1 MKKDSLF
8 LSNERTRIVCLLLLL
23 IGLTLIGYFHTFN
36 APFHFDDSI
45 NISDNPYI
53 RVVHLSAEKLYN
65 AAFKSI
71 APNRPVANITLAL
84 NYYAGQY
91 NTFGYHL
98 VNILIHLI
106 NGILIF
112 FFIRVTLRINKGF
125 SYLKDF
131 EHSDLTNTANY
142 DIPSFLVALIWM
154 VHPLQIESV
163 TYIVQRMNSL
173 AAMFY
178 LLSLLLYI
186 KGRLNQMAAAGLS
199 DKNLTPSKH
208 TWLYFAASMI
218 AWILG
223 LGTKEITVTLP
234 LVAFLYE
241 WYFFQ
246 QTDTAWFKKS
256 LKYIVAILVVIIAI
270 GWLYIVRHPMYIG
283 KNPISWLMAA
293 YEIRNFTLPERLWT
307 ELRIVILYIG
317 LLLYPNPNKL
327 QFDYDFP
334 ISHGLFNPM
343 TTFYSLLLIIALIFI
358 AIALVRK
365 NRLISFFILWFF
377 ITLSVESTFI
387 PLELVFLHRTYLP
400 SIGFIFIF
408 VSLIL
413 YLVAAIPDKA
423 SKTANLQNVI
433 LWFIFTPIVA
443 LLIFATYQRNE
454 VWRDETSFWK
464 HELALSPN
472 KTRPHLGMGH
482 CYEDSGQFD
491 KALSE
496 YETGLKLNPLY
507 PETYINAGNIYSR
520 KKMYDKA
527 ILYYTTAI
535 RLVPNYGGAFND
547 LGNAY
552 AGMRKMKDAATAF
565 QKAIKFDPS
574 LDEPHINL
582 GNVYAETGNIDNAI
596 HEYRIAEE
604 LNPNDGLVHKML
616 GRFYTE
622 KNMIAEAG
630 RHLEKAVQ
638 LVPNDADAR
647 VNYGL
652 NLATRNR
659 IREALEQYNAA
670 LRIKPNSI
678 SAHYNLGILYQRT
691 GQIDGAQ
698 TEFEKVQ
705 KIDPRNTE
713 SKINLATIASNK
725 GLFNKAFKLN
735 QEVLKIDPKNHVAHF
750 NLGGLYMK
758 MGEPL
763 RAYAEYKVV
772 LKIKPDF
779 VEAYVNLGNIYRF
792 RGDTAEAAKMYRK
805 ALEIRPKYPP
815 AMNNLSILQKKPTS
829 ASEVQAQ
836 YKKVVQANVSL
847 EKTVQHYHTGNSY
860 LNQGLIAKAETEYKE
875 ALSIQPNYS
884 PALNNLALVYMKKG
898 EYAQALPLLKKKV
911 ELQPNIPDGYYN
923 LASLYALQNKKEE
936 ATSWLDKAV
945 KRGLKDWNLIKT
957 DPDLN
962 NIRGTAY
969 YQNLI
974 KGK

>member
-1 MKKDSLF
+1 LF
-8 LSNERTRIVCLLLLL
+8 LGNERTRTVCFLLLL
-23 IGLTLIGYFHTFN
+23 IWLTLIGYFHTFN
-36 APFHFDDSI
+36 ASFNFDDTI
-45 NISDNPYI
+45 NITDNAYI
-53 RVVHLSAEKLYN
+53 RVAHLSAEKLYN
-65 AAFKSI
+65 AAFKSV
-71 APNRPVANITLAL
+71 APNRPLANITLAL
-84 NYYAGQY
+84 NYYVGQY

-112 FFIRVTLRINKGF
+112 FFIRVTLRINKGP
-125 SYLKDF
+125 SYLKDPG
-131 EHSDLTNTANY
+131 HSDLTNAAKY
-142 DIPSFLVALIWM
+142 DIPAFLVALIWM
-154 VHPLQIESV
+154 VHPIQIQSV

-186 KGRLNQMAAAGLS
+186 KGRLNQMPAAGRL
-199 DKNLTPSKH
+199 DKNLPPHWH
-208 TWLYFAASMI
+208 TWPYFTASAI
-218 AWILG
+218 ACIMG
-223 LGTKEITVTLP
+223 LGTKEILVTLP

-246 QTDTAWFKKS
+246 QTDTAWLRKS
-256 LKYIVAILVVIIAI
+256 FKYILAIVIVSIAI
-270 GWLYIVRHPMYIG
+270 GMLFMG
-283 KNPISWLMAA
+283 KNPISWLTEA
-293 YEIRNFTLPERLWT
+293 YKTREFTLPQRLWT

-317 LLLYPNPNKL
+317 LLLYPNPNRL
-327 QFDYDFP
+327 QLDYDFP

-343 TTFYSLLLIIALIFI
+343 TTFYSLLLIASLIFI
-358 AIALVRK
+358 AIAIARK
-365 NRLISFFILWFF
+365 ARLISFFILWFF

-387 PLELVFLHRTYLP
+387 PLELVYEHRTYLP

-408 VSLIL
+408 VSIIL
-413 YLVAAIPDKA
+413 YLAAVISNKA
-423 SKTANLQNVI
+423 SKPANLQDII

-443 LLIFATYQRNE
+443 LLILATYQRNE
-454 VWRDETSFWK
+454 VWRDEATFWK
-464 HELALSPN
+464 HEVTLSPN
-472 KTRPHLGMGH
+472 KARPHLGLGRR
-482 CYEDSGQFD
+482 YEINGQFD
-491 KALSE
+491 KAISE
-496 YETGLKLNPLY
+496 YETALKLNPFY
-507 PETYINAGNIYSR
+507 PEVYLNLGNIYSQ
-520 KKMYDKA
+520 KIIYDKA
-527 ILYYTTAI
+527 IWYYTKAI
-535 RLVPNYGGAFND
+535 GMAPDYAPAFNG
-547 LGNAY
+547 LGSTY
-552 AGMRKMKDAATAF
+552 ASMGKLEEAAIAF
-565 QKAIKFDPS
+565 KQAIKFDPS
-574 LDEPHINL
+574 LYASRINI
-582 GNVYAETGNIDNAI
+582 GNVYERSGNFDNAI

-604 LNPNDGLVHKML
+604 LDPNAGVIYKLL
-616 GRFYTE
+616 GRLYAK

-630 RHLEKAVQ
+630 RQLEKAVQ
-638 LVPNDADAR
+638 LVPNDADSR
-647 VNYGL
+647 VYYGI

-659 IREALEQYNAA
+659 VPEALEQYNAA
-670 LRIKPNSI
+670 LRINPNSI
-678 SAHYNLGILYQRT
+678 NAHYNLGTLYQKMGRF
-691 GQIDGAQ
+691 DSAQ

-713 SKINLATIASNK
+713 SKINLSSMALGK
-725 GLFNKAFKLN
+725 GLFNEAFKLN
-735 QEVLKIDPKNHVAHF
+735 QEVLKIDPKSYAAHF

-758 MGEPL
+758 TGEL
-763 RAYAEYKVV
+763 VRADAEYRAV
-772 LKIKPDF
+772 LKVKPDF
-779 VEAYVNLGNIYRF
+779 VEAYVNLGDIYRF

-815 AMNNLSILQKKPTS
+815 AMNNLNILKKKPIS
-829 ASEVQAQ
+829 ASEAQAQ
-836 YKKVVQANVSL
+836 YKKVVEANVTL
-847 EKTVQHYHTGNSY
+847 EKSIQHYHTGNSY
-860 LNQGLIAKAETEYKE
+860 LNQGLIAKAEAEYKE

-945 KRGLKDWNLIKT
+945 KRGLRDWNLIKT